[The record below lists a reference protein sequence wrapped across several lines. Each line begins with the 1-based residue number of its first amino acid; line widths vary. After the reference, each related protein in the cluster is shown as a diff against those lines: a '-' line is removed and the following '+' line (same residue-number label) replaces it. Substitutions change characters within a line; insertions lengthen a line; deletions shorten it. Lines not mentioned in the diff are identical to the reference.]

1 MKKFSRILESQ
12 KAELGIITTNKY
24 GTKSIS
30 ALNGKIRLYLNEI
43 YKPFGYS
50 YGKNFDEDINVD
62 GMLINT
68 QYINKMVNNYMTFK
82 RIIQLEGLRTE
93 DEFYSYMENNMS
105 DVYHWKGKYFLT
117 YVLPILIA
125 TSRRGNEGEINSLRF
140 FVEELNKKMNIAVDI
155 IAPSIQEDVSG
166 IDAKFMWN
174 NKELTIQ
181 VKPFTRIVK
190 SDESVKVYSQGS
202 LSLNTDYLIL
212 YKILPSNN
220 YSFIILRRRDV
231 TIKSDYFEA
240 DLNQIV
246 AEE

>member
-1 MKKFSRILESQ
+1 MEKFSRILEAQ
-12 KAELGIITTNKY
+12 RAELGIITTNKY
-24 GTKSIS
+24 GAKSIS
-30 ALNGKIRLYLNEI
+30 SLNEKIRLYLNEI
-43 YKPFGYS
+43 YGPFGYS
-50 YGKNFDEDINVD
+50 YGENFDEDINVD
-62 GMLINT
+62 GMVINT

-125 TSRRGNEGEINSLRF
+125 TSRRGNDGEINSLRF
-140 FVEELNKKMNIAVDI
+140 FVEELNKKMNIIVDI
-155 IAPSIQEDVSG
+155 ISPTIQEDVSG

-190 SDESVKVYSQGS
+190 SDESVRAYSQGS
-202 LSLNTDYLIL
+202 LSVNTDYLIL

-220 YSFIILRRRDV
+220 YSFIIFRRRDV

-240 DLNQIV
+240 DLNKIV
-246 AEE
+246 AEK